1 MIDLHTH
8 STFSDG
14 SCSPTELVR
23 LASKIGLSAIALTDH
38 NTISG
43 LKEFKKAG
51 KEYNVETVSG
61 IEFSTE
67 TNNEDFH
74 IIALF
79 VKPEHYNSIEIF
91 VKTAIDYKIKSNK
104 TLVNNLNNAGFDISY
119 EQIVNNNGTENFNRV
134 AIANKLMEKGYVQSI
149 KEAFNG
155 LLHEKTGY
163 YIPPKRLDT
172 YETIKFINSIG
183 AVSVWAHPLKD
194 TSFEKLN
201 NLYLPKAKRFG
212 LVAIETMH
220 SSYTKQQAED
230 ATKLAMKYNLLSS
243 GGSDFHGEN
252 KENILLGTGYKNNVC
267 ILNSVLDLLKE
278 HIKSNA

>member
-43 LKEFKKAG
+43 LEEFKKAG
-51 KEYNVETVSG
+51 KKYNIETVSG

-79 VKPEHYNSIEIF
+79 VKSEYYNSIENF
-91 VKTAIDYKIKSNK
+91 VITATDNKIKSNK
-104 TLVNNLNNAGFDISY
+104 ILVNNLNHAGFDISY
-119 EQIVNNNGTENFNRV
+119 EQLVNNNGSENFNRV
-134 AIANKLMEKGYVQSI
+134 AIAKELKEKGHVQSI

-220 SSYTKQQAED
+220 SSYTEQQAED

-252 KENILLGTGYKNNVC
+252 KENVLLGTGYENNVC
-267 ILNSVLDLLKE
+267 ISNSILDCLKE
-278 HIKSNA
+278 HIK

>member
-43 LKEFKKAG
+43 LEEFKKAG
-51 KEYNVETVSG
+51 KEYNIETVSG

-79 VKPEHYNSIEIF
+79 VKSEYYNSIENF
-91 VKTAIDYKIKSNK
+91 VITAIDNKIKSNK
-104 TLVNNLNNAGFDISY
+104 ILVNNLNHAGFDISY
-119 EQIVNNNGTENFNRV
+119 EQIVNNNGSENFNRV
-134 AIANKLMEKGYVQSI
+134 AIAKELKEKGHVQSI

-220 SSYTKQQAED
+220 SSYTEQQTED

-252 KENILLGTGYKNNVC
+252 KENILLGTGYENNVC
-267 ILNSVLDLLKE
+267 ISNSILDWLKE
-278 HIKSNA
+278 HIK

>member
-43 LKEFKKAG
+43 LEEFKKAS
-51 KEYNVETVSG
+51 KEYNIETVSG

-79 VKPEHYNSIEIF
+79 VKSEYYNSIENF
-91 VKTAIDYKIKSNK
+91 VITAIDNKIKSNK
-104 TLVNNLNNAGFDISY
+104 ILVNNLNHAGFDISY
-119 EQIVNNNGTENFNRV
+119 EQIVNNNGSENFNRV
-134 AIANKLMEKGYVQSI
+134 AIAKELKEKGYVQSI

-212 LVAIETMH
+212 LVAIETIH
-220 SSYTKQQAED
+220 SSYTEQQTED

-243 GGSDFHGEN
+243 GGSDFHGKN
-252 KENILLGTGYKNNVC
+252 KENVLLGTGYENNVC
-267 ILNSVLDLLKE
+267 ISNSILDLLKE
-278 HIKSNA
+278 HIK

>member
-43 LKEFKKAG
+43 LEEFKKAG
-51 KEYNVETVSG
+51 KKYNIETVSG

-79 VKPEHYNSIEIF
+79 VKSEYYNSIENF
-91 VKTAIDYKIKSNK
+91 VITATDNKIKSNK
-104 TLVNNLNNAGFDISY
+104 ILVNNLNHAGFDISY
-119 EQIVNNNGTENFNRV
+119 EQLVNNNGSENFNRV
-134 AIANKLMEKGYVQSI
+134 AIAKELKEKGHVQSI

-220 SSYTKQQAED
+220 SSYTEQQTED

-252 KENILLGTGYKNNVC
+252 KENVLLGTGYENNVC
-267 ILNSVLDLLKE
+267 ISNSILDCLKE
-278 HIKSNA
+278 HIK

>member
-43 LKEFKKAG
+43 LEEFKKAG
-51 KEYNVETVSG
+51 KKYNIETVSG

-79 VKPEHYNSIEIF
+79 VKSEYYNSIENF
-91 VKTAIDYKIKSNK
+91 VITAIDNKIKSNK
-104 TLVNNLNNAGFDISY
+104 ILVNNLNHAGFDISY
-119 EQIVNNNGTENFNRV
+119 EQIVNNNGSENFNRV
-134 AIANKLMEKGYVQSI
+134 AIAKELKEKGYVQSI

-220 SSYTKQQAED
+220 SSYTEQQTED

-243 GGSDFHGEN
+243 GGSDFHGKN
-252 KENILLGTGYKNNVC
+252 KENVLLGTGYENNVC
-267 ILNSVLDLLKE
+267 ISNSILDCLKE
-278 HIKSNA
+278 HIK

>member
-1 MIDLHTH
+1 MCIRDR
-8 STFSDG
+8 

-38 NTISG
+38 NTISW

-51 KEYNVETVSG
+51 KEYNIETVSG

-79 VKPEHYNSIEIF
+79 VKSEYYNSIENF
-91 VKTAIDYKIKSNK
+91 VITAIDNKIKSNK
-104 TLVNNLNNAGFDISY
+104 ILVNNLNHAGFDISY
-119 EQIVNNNGTENFNRV
+119 EQIVNNNGSENFNRV
-134 AIANKLMEKGYVQSI
+134 AIAKELKEKGYVHSI

-194 TSFEKLN
+194 PSFEKLN
-201 NLYLPKAKRFG
+201 NLYLQKAKRFG

-220 SSYTKQQAED
+220 SSYTEQQTED

-243 GGSDFHGEN
+243 GGSDFHGKN
-252 KENILLGTGYKNNVC
+252 KENVLLGTGYENNVC
-267 ILNSVLDLLKE
+267 ISNSSLDWLKE
-278 HIKSNA
+278 HVKWKV

>member
-43 LKEFKKAG
+43 LEEFKKAG
-51 KEYNVETVSG
+51 KKYNIETVSG

-79 VKPEHYNSIEIF
+79 VKSEYYNSIENF
-91 VKTAIDYKIKSNK
+91 VITAIDNKIKSNK
-104 TLVNNLNNAGFDISY
+104 ILVNNLNHAGFDISY
-119 EQIVNNNGTENFNRV
+119 EQIVNNNGSENFNRV
-134 AIANKLMEKGYVQSI
+134 AIAKELKEKGYVQSI

-172 YETIKFINSIG
+172 YETIKFINSMG
-183 AVSVWAHPLKD
+183 AVSIWAHPLKD

-220 SSYTKQQAED
+220 SSYTEQQTED

-243 GGSDFHGEN
+243 GGSDFHGKN
-252 KENILLGTGYKNNVC
+252 KENVLLGTGYENNVC
-267 ILNSVLDLLKE
+267 ISNSILDCLKE
-278 HIKSNA
+278 HIK

>member
-14 SCSPTELVR
+14 SCSPTELVQ
-23 LASKIGLSAIALTDH
+23 LASKIGLSAIGLTDH

-43 LKEFKKAG
+43 LEEFKKAG
-51 KEYNVETVSG
+51 KEYNIETVSG

-79 VKPEHYNSIEIF
+79 VKSEYYNSIENF
-91 VKTAIDYKIKSNK
+91 VITAIDNKIKSNK
-104 TLVNNLNNAGFDISY
+104 ILVNNLNHAGFDISY
-119 EQIVNNNGTENFNRV
+119 EQIVNNNGSENFNRV
-134 AIANKLMEKGYVQSI
+134 AIAKELKEKGHVQSI

-220 SSYTKQQAED
+220 SSYTERQTED

-252 KENILLGTGYKNNVC
+252 KENILLGTGYENNVC
-267 ILNSVLDLLKE
+267 ISNSILDCLKE
-278 HIKSNA
+278 HIK

>member
-14 SCSPTELVR
+14 SCSPTELVQ

-43 LKEFKKAG
+43 LEEFKKAG
-51 KEYNVETVSG
+51 KKYNIETVSG

-79 VKPEHYNSIEIF
+79 VKSEYYNSIENF
-91 VKTAIDYKIKSNK
+91 VITAIDNKIKSNK
-104 TLVNNLNNAGFDISY
+104 ILVNNLNHAGFDISY
-119 EQIVNNNGTENFNRV
+119 EQIVNNNGSENFNRV
-134 AIANKLMEKGYVQSI
+134 AIAKELKEKGYVQSI

-155 LLHEKTGY
+155 LLNEKTGY

-220 SSYTKQQAED
+220 SSYTEQQTED

-243 GGSDFHGEN
+243 GGSDFHGKN
-252 KENILLGTGYKNNVC
+252 KENVLLGTGYENNVC
-267 ILNSVLDLLKE
+267 ISNSILDCLKE
-278 HIKSNA
+278 HIK

>member
-14 SCSPTELVR
+14 SCSPTELVQ
-23 LASKIGLSAIALTDH
+23 LASKIGLSAIGLTDH

-43 LKEFKKAG
+43 LEEFKKAG
-51 KEYNVETVSG
+51 KEYNIETVSG

-79 VKPEHYNSIEIF
+79 VKSEYYNSIENF
-91 VKTAIDYKIKSNK
+91 VITAIDNKIKSNK
-104 TLVNNLNNAGFDISY
+104 ILVNNLNHAGFDISY
-119 EQIVNNNGTENFNRV
+119 EQIVNNNGSENFNRV
-134 AIANKLMEKGYVQSI
+134 AIAKELKEKGHVQSI

-220 SSYTKQQAED
+220 SSYTEQQTED
-230 ATKLAMKYNLLSS
+230 ATKLAIKYNLLSS

-252 KENILLGTGYKNNVC
+252 KENILLGTGYENNVC
-267 ILNSVLDLLKE
+267 ISNSILDLLKE
-278 HIKSNA
+278 HIK

>member
-43 LKEFKKAG
+43 LEEFKKAG
-51 KEYNVETVSG
+51 KEYNIETISG

-79 VKPEHYNSIEIF
+79 VKSEYYNSIENF
-91 VKTAIDYKIKSNK
+91 VITAIDNKIKSNK
-104 TLVNNLNNAGFDISY
+104 ILVNNLNHAGFDISY

-155 LLHEKTGY
+155 LLHEKTGC

-220 SSYTKQQAED
+220 SSYTNQQIED

-243 GGSDFHGEN
+243 GGSDFHGKN
-252 KENILLGTGYKNNVC
+252 KEKIMLGTGFENNSIVSDD
-267 ILNSVLDLLKE
+267 ILLKL
-278 HIKSNA
+278 KSNRQ